1 VLRAGHP
8 PKVNL
13 RRERALRKVTQLE
26 TRAFRLVLTPSGFRK
41 RSGFFGQRS
50 REGDPCMRK
59 VISGLAAALVLA
71 VLPVASDAGV
81 FVSVSIAPP
90 VLPVYA
96 LPAVPGPGYVW
107 TPGYWA
113 WGPAGY
119 YWVPGTWVLAPV
131 GMLWT
136 PGYWGWAGGAYVW
149 HAGYWGPHVG
159 FYGGVNYGFGYSGV
173 GFRGGYW
180 NGGVYVVN
188 RTVINEVSVN
198 RVAFNGGAG
207 GIVARPSPAEIAASH
222 EQHIAFTSMQRQ
234 HEQMAAANPALRASV
249 NGGRPQIAATARPG
263 EFSGHGAVAA
273 REASFHGMGG
283 YPEGHPGAGPHAGG
297 HGYQPAGHGAPGS
310 AGHRG

>member
-1 VLRAGHP
+1 
-8 PKVNL
+8 
-13 RRERALRKVTQLE
+13 
-26 TRAFRLVLTPSGFRK
+26 
-41 RSGFFGQRS
+41 
-50 REGDPCMRK
+50 MRK
-59 VISGLAAALVLA
+59 VISGLTAALLLA
-71 VLPVASDAGV
+71 ALPVAADAGV

-113 WGPAGY
+113 WGPPGY

-173 GFRGGYW
+173 GFHGGHW

-188 RTVINEVSVN
+188 RAVINERPVN
-198 RVAFNGGAG
+198 RVAFNGGVG
-207 GIVARPSPAEIAASH
+207 GIVARPTRAEITASH
-222 EQHIAFTSMQRQ
+222 ERHIAFTAMQRQ
-234 HEQMAAANPALRASV
+234 HEQMAAANPAMRASF

-263 EFSGHGAVAA
+263 EFSGRGMVAA
-273 REASFHGMGG
+273 RDAAPHGAGGYSQGHPGGAAPHGGG
-283 YPEGHPGAGPHAGG
+283 YPGG
-297 HGYQPAGHGAPGS
+297 HQPAGHAAAGYAGRGGERPGH
-310 AGHRG
+310 GPER

>member
-1 VLRAGHP
+1 
-8 PKVNL
+8 
-13 RRERALRKVTQLE
+13 
-26 TRAFRLVLTPSGFRK
+26 
-41 RSGFFGQRS
+41 
-50 REGDPCMRK
+50 MRK
-59 VISGLAAALVLA
+59 VISGLAAALLLA

-90 VLPVYA
+90 VLPVYTPP
-96 LPAVPGPGYVW
+96 PAPAPGYVW

-119 YWVPGTWVLAPV
+119 YWVPATWVLAPV

-173 GFRGGYW
+173 GFHGGYW

-188 RTVINEVSVN
+188 RTVINEVPVN
-198 RVAFNGGAG
+198 RVAFNGGVG
-207 GIVARPSPAEIAASH
+207 GIMARPTPAEVAASH
-222 EQHIAFTSMQRQ
+222 EQHIAFTPLQRQ

-249 NGGRPQIAATARPG
+249 NGGRPQFAATARAG
-263 EFSGHGAVAA
+263 DFSGHGAGGYAQGHPPGAA
-273 REASFHGMGG
+273 PHGGG
-283 YPEGHPGAGPHAGG
+283 YPGG
-297 HGYQPAGHGAPGS
+297 HGPQPAGHGAPGS
-310 AGHRG
+310 SNRGGGERPGHGPEQHGGF

>member
-1 VLRAGHP
+1 
-8 PKVNL
+8 
-13 RRERALRKVTQLE
+13 
-26 TRAFRLVLTPSGFRK
+26 
-41 RSGFFGQRS
+41 
-50 REGDPCMRK
+50 MRK
-59 VISGLAAALVLA
+59 VISGLAAALLLA
-71 VLPVASDAGV
+71 VLPLAADAGV

-90 VLPVYA
+90 VLPVYTPPPV
-96 LPAVPGPGYVW
+96 PAAGYVW

-173 GFRGGYW
+173 GFHGGYW

-188 RTVINEVSVN
+188 RTVINEVPMN
-198 RVAFNGGAG
+198 RVAFNGGVG
-207 GIVARPSPAEIAASH
+207 GIVARPTPAEIVASH
-222 EQHIAFTSMQRQ
+222 EQHVAFTAMQRQ

-249 NGGRPQIAATARPG
+249 NGGRPQIAATTRAG
-263 EFSGHGAVAA
+263 EFSGHGVVAA
-273 REASFHGMGG
+273 RDASFHGAGG
-283 YPEGHPGAGPHAGG
+283 YPQGHPGGAPHAGG
-297 HGYQPAGHGAPGS
+297 YAGGRGPQPAGHGAPGYS
-310 AGHRG
+310 NHGGERPPHGPDHGGF